1 MIAALDR
8 MRKRPAP
15 IRREKRRPRSSGC
28 TGAPLEKSAAAHGK
42 SRFESIFFLNADE
55 AAAVPYDAYA
65 RHARNGDEAMTNR
78 PPHPAQAK
86 PLRIAC
92 ADRPVKDPGRSV
104 QAHPSDKGRKPSTAR
119 RMALLGEEFI
129 ACSAM
134 LAALGNE
141 CRQAIFLDLLRNW
154 GGLRTCEIAEHVGL
168 SKPAVS
174 RHLGIMEKAG
184 IVTMKRVG
192 TVRIYHPSESTKPW
206 MALSQLAWNAY
217 RFVDDE
223 ISAKARPESCAR
235 AHLGAGKDDS
245 WI

>member
-1 MIAALDR
+1 
-8 MRKRPAP
+8 
-15 IRREKRRPRSSGC
+15 
-28 TGAPLEKSAAAHGK
+28 
-42 SRFESIFFLNADE
+42 
-55 AAAVPYDAYA
+55 
-65 RHARNGDEAMTNR
+65 
-78 PPHPAQAK
+78 
-86 PLRIAC
+86 
-92 ADRPVKDPGRSV
+92 
-104 QAHPSDKGRKPSTAR
+104 
-119 RMALLGEEFI
+119 MALLGEEFI

-206 MALSQLAWNAY
+206 MALSQLAWNDTASSTTRY
-217 RFVDDE
+217 RQ
-223 ISAKARPESCAR
+223 ARPESCAR
-235 AHLGAGKDDS
+235 AHLGRERTIHGSDAGDR
-245 WI
+245 